1 MKMSNVFGYRI
12 ALERADAG
20 TRAAVR
26 WARSHATLYDESFH
40 SCMHLSGKDAD
51 LVRLLGNTC
60 PNNRIF
66 EKQATTLN
74 VAP

>member
-1 MKMSNVFGYRI
+1 MKMGIVFGYSI

-40 SCMHLSGKDAD
+40 SCVHLSGKDAD
-51 LVRLLGNTC
+51 LVRLLGITC
-60 PNNRIF
+60 PNNRILRN
-66 EKQATTLN
+66 KQPL
-74 VAP
+74 

>member
-1 MKMSNVFGYRI
+1 MGNVFGYRI

-40 SCMHLSGKDAD
+40 SCVHLSGKDAD
-51 LVRLLGNTC
+51 LVRLLGITC
-60 PNNRIF
+60 PNNRILRN
-66 EKQATTLN
+66 KQPL
-74 VAP
+74 

>member
-1 MKMSNVFGYRI
+1 MKMGNLVGYRI

-40 SCMHLSGKDAD
+40 SCVHLSGKDAD
-51 LVRLLGNTC
+51 LVRLLGITC
-60 PNNRIF
+60 PNNRILRN
-66 EKQATTLN
+66 KQPL
-74 VAP
+74 